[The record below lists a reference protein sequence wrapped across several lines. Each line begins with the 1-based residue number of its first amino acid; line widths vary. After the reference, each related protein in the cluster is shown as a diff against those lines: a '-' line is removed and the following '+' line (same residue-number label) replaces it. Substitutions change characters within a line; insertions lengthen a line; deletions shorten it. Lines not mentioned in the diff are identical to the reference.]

1 MKLFLRFLVA
11 SASVTFLSLSTYA
24 GEFPYR
30 YVDSNQL
37 DDAVT
42 NIKGWLDQTTVDP
55 IAKDQILNRAVRL
68 EDGDQTGLFNV
79 VKDMV
84 TFATDDWVEKYGV
97 NKEDAFTFSRIFEDY
112 LPELRA
118 YFIDAVTGN
127 NVANPG
133 AKLSQTIV
141 DNKAF
146 VNPDPHLLTEF
157 INRTIPLPDPGQL
170 AKAMNSMS
178 LIRAK
183 ASEAGIDMFS
193 KLPANI
199 RQGTLSK
206 IIDSYYSDFWKPFV
220 LLRGAWLLRVVG
232 EEQLRMYTKGY
243 DNIFSRPL
251 SVLSLGLLK
260 KPSTSEAARWTSKNV
275 KFTDLLGN
283 PLDDALEWQ
292 QASSRRY
299 GSANFD
305 HLFGGAYKAGRR
317 RKKPGVHPMD
327 VVSKEDALRNIETQ
341 PNLMKKYF
349 DDGIVREIAHL
360 HYDRLFK

>member
-1 MKLFLRFLVA
+1 
-11 SASVTFLSLSTYA
+11 
-24 GEFPYR
+24 
-30 YVDSNQL
+30 
-37 DDAVT
+37 
-42 NIKGWLDQTTVDP
+42 
-55 IAKDQILNRAVRL
+55 
-68 EDGDQTGLFNV
+68 
-79 VKDMV
+79 
-84 TFATDDWVEKYGV
+84 
-97 NKEDAFTFSRIFEDY
+97 
-112 LPELRA
+112 
-118 YFIDAVTGN
+118 
-127 NVANPG
+127 
-133 AKLSQTIV
+133 
-141 DNKAF
+141 
-146 VNPDPHLLTEF
+146 
-157 INRTIPLPDPGQL
+157 
-170 AKAMNSMS
+170 
-178 LIRAK
+178 
-183 ASEAGIDMFS
+183 MFS

-299 GSANFD
+299 GSNNFD

-341 PNLMKKYF
+341 PNLIKKYF

-360 HYDRLFK
+360 HYDRLFNFLYRGANTKKTKRLKIKRICRRIQ

>member
-1 MKLFLRFLVA
+1 MVLTKKTHLR
-11 SASVTFLSLSTYA
+11 
-24 GEFPYR
+24 
-30 YVDSNQL
+30 
-37 DDAVT
+37 
-42 NIKGWLDQTTVDP
+42 
-55 IAKDQILNRAVRL
+55 
-68 EDGDQTGLFNV
+68 
-79 VKDMV
+79 
-84 TFATDDWVEKYGV
+84 
-97 NKEDAFTFSRIFEDY
+97 FSRIFEDY

-232 EEQLRMYTKGY
+232 EEQLRMYTKVMT
-243 DNIFSRPL
+243 IFFHDRYSIVFRFT
-251 SVLSLGLLK
+251 K

-275 KFTDLLGN
+275 KFTDL
-283 PLDDALEWQ
+283 
-292 QASSRRY
+292 
-299 GSANFD
+299 
-305 HLFGGAYKAGRR
+305 
-317 RKKPGVHPMD
+317 
-327 VVSKEDALRNIETQ
+327 
-341 PNLMKKYF
+341 
-349 DDGIVREIAHL
+349 
-360 HYDRLFK
+360 